1 MSREIGSEHVAAL
14 RSYIEGLR
22 TKGEG
27 LPSRGGKLNIS
38 AVALAC
44 GFNREVIY
52 QNPHCRALIQ
62 EAAKTIGLRGV
73 ECREEQVDA
82 GNVRLER
89 RITQLEQQ
97 NAALVAEVYELRRRL
112 EQLRHIEEMLEEGKR
127 VIP

>member
-14 RSYIEGLR
+14 RSYLEGLR
-22 TKGEG
+22 AKGER

-52 QNPHCRALIQ
+52 QNPHCRVLLQ

-73 ECREEQVDA
+73 ECRDEQDEA
-82 GNVRLER
+82 GKVQLER
-89 RITQLEQQ
+89 RLTQLEQQ
-97 NAALVAEVYELRRRL
+97 NSSLVAEVFELRRKL
-112 EQLRHIEEMLEEGKR
+112 DQLRHIEEMLEEGKR